1 MDLSNKNISV
11 IRAAKHVHKHGYRFP
26 VEKKIEVVTKW
37 LALGNMRLVAE
48 LTGVS
53 YGLIRLWKLEPWWAE
68 LVNEIKA
75 SRNIQ
80 LDTKLS
86 KLVDRSLDM
95 ISDRLE
101 NGDFVFNQKSGEVVR
116 KEVSLR
122 DVNVVT
128 KDLLNHQIN
137 LQKLE
142 KDEVQVQDNK
152 SIQDQLKMLATEFA
166 KFNKTNTGPVEDIKY
181 VEMTDAVY
189 DERKEGLQEGSE
201 GIHFEAGSEEEEGF
215 AECSTSG
222 DGESWEGT

>member
-166 KFNKTNTGPVEDIKY
+166 KFNKTNTGPVQDIEY
-181 VEMTDAVY
+181 VETTDAVY
-189 DERKEGLQEGSE
+189 EEWEERLQDRGGEVYEPPSC
-201 GIHFEAGSEEEEGF
+201 EEEEGF